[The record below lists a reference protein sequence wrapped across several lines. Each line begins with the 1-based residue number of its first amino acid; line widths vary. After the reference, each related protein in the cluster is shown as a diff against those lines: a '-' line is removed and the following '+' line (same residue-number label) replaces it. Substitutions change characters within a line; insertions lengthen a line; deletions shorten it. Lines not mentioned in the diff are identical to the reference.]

1 MDRKIKK
8 KIWTPKRIF
17 TVLGVTGVVALI
29 LYVFIFSD
37 KSAKLNVDRD
47 KINVASVTE
56 GAFQEFIPVAGTVN
70 PKTTIFLDAIV
81 GGNVDEKFL
90 EGGVE
95 VEKGDTI
102 LKLENDNLE
111 MNFIREQTQANLLRN
126 DIENTNLNLRQ
137 RLFQSKSSII
147 NLDFDIDEAK
157 DAYVRNQQLWKDKV
171 ISEQNYL
178 NSKRQFD
185 RLIARRVNEIESVK
199 FDSINAVTSTK
210 QNEERLNSTKESLE
224 LVKGN
229 LNNLWVKAKIS
240 GLLSTVNVEV
250 GQNVNS
256 GQTIAQIDD
265 LKGFK
270 IVAAVDQHYLARIFE
285 GLKGSFDFAGTNY
298 SLVIRKIFPEIN
310 SGQFNVE
317 MLFENDVPEEIRR
330 GQTLQIRL
338 QLSEERQAI
347 MIPKGS

>member
-1 MDRKIKK
+1 MTMDRKIKK

-137 RLFQSKSSII
+137 RLFQSKSR
-147 NLDFDIDEAK
+147 F
-157 DAYVRNQQLWKDKV
+157 
-171 ISEQNYL
+171 
-178 NSKRQFD
+178 
-185 RLIARRVNEIESVK
+185 
-199 FDSINAVTSTK
+199 
-210 QNEERLNSTKESLE
+210 
-224 LVKGN
+224 
-229 LNNLWVKAKIS
+229 
-240 GLLSTVNVEV
+240 
-250 GQNVNS
+250 
-256 GQTIAQIDD
+256 
-265 LKGFK
+265 
-270 IVAAVDQHYLARIFE
+270 
-285 GLKGSFDFAGTNY
+285 
-298 SLVIRKIFPEIN
+298 
-310 SGQFNVE
+310 
-317 MLFENDVPEEIRR
+317 
-330 GQTLQIRL
+330 
-338 QLSEERQAI
+338 
-347 MIPKGS
+347 